1 MRYSGATAK
10 TQEDEELRKA
20 ADELIYFFKNI
31 DLPEVDLGKFKGSNV
46 RDFASSICSGKNY
59 LQSSQASSI
68 LFGGP
73 LSDPTNSGS
82 QPSGFDS
89 PERRESRKSF

>member
-1 MRYSGATAK
+1 MS
-10 TQEDEELRKA
+10 
-20 ADELIYFFKNI
+20 
-31 DLPEVDLGKFKGSNV
+31 KFKGSNV

-89 PERRESRKSF
+89 PERRESRKSFQGKAEDIVYEIDRSLKERKEEKKAMSPVVN